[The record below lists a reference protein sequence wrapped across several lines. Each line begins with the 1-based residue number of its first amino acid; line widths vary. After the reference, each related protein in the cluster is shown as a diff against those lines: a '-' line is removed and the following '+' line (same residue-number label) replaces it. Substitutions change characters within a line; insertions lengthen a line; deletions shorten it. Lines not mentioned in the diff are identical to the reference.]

1 MGKDLWLMV
10 SLVIISTIDLDDW
23 MPGSRAPGLYVF
35 APLNSR
41 EKERGQGVGT
51 LLRLDNATLQNF
63 LFTQKRADRGSSY
76 PCHL

>member
-23 MPGSRAPGLYVF
+23 MPGSRAPGLFVF
-35 APLNSR
+35 ALLNSR

-51 LLRLDNATLQNF
+51 LFKLDNVTFQIF
-63 LFTQKRADRGSSY
+63 FSHRRG
-76 PCHL
+76 PTGVDL

>member
-1 MGKDLWLMV
+1 MV

-23 MPGSRAPGLYVF
+23 MPGSRAPGLFVF

-51 LLRLDNATLQNF
+51 LFRLDNATLQKF
-63 LFTQKRADRGSSY
+63 LFTLKRADRVS
-76 PCHL
+76 L